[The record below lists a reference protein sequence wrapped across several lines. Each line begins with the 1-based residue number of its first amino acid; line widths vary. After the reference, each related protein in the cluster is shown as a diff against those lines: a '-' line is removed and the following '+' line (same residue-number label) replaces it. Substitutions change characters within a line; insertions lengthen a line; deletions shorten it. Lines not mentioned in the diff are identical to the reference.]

1 MSKKI
6 VAILVVALMAML
18 LAPSLACA
26 ANVTLTLSPAVSA
39 PGETVEVFGMADA
52 DQWVSI
58 KVIDGDQS
66 IIVFDAIKSDAMGNY
81 SASFKVP
88 PGFSGSDLI
97 VVAGYN
103 KNVDTKILTVSG
115 GSGGNNDTTAPA
127 WPGGSA
133 LTASNVAQTGL
144 TLTWTSATDNVG
156 VTSYRIFKDGS
167 VYTTVASGARNCN
180 VTGLSAGA
188 SYTFKVEAGDAAGNW
203 SSNGPSVA
211 ATTDTA
217 SPTGP
222 GSNSPGGGP
231 TPAAGSATGS
241 ASVTPADGGKFS
253 LGSDVSLEIP
263 AGALSGT
270 TEVKV
275 AITKVNSPPAIP
287 GGFSLLGSVF
297 EFTVDGASAYS
308 FNKPVTLTFT
318 FDPDALAQGETPA
331 VYYYDETSAQ
341 WVNLGGAISGNT
353 VTVTVDHFTKFAV
366 LALAKEETL
375 LSADQPP
382 AGPFSDVPASH
393 WASGV
398 IYELSAS
405 GCISGY
411 PDGTFKPGDRISR
424 AEFATVLV
432 KAFQLPAASGKVF
445 DDTAGHW
452 ARDYIGAAHAAG
464 IVSGYSESS
473 FGPDN
478 PITREQMAMMIA
490 KAAGLPEAVAD
501 ITFTDSGQVSGWA
514 RAAVSAVTYG
524 SIMQGYPDGTFA
536 PLREATRAEAVT
548 VIAKALG

>member
-270 TEVKV
+270 TEAKV

-366 LALAKEETL
+366 LAGKATPPAEQP
-375 LSADQPP
+375 SADL
-382 AGPFSDVPASH
+382 FSDVPASY

-398 IYELSAS
+398 ISELSEL
-405 GCISGY
+405 GYINGY
-411 PDGTFKPGDRISR
+411 PDGSFKPGARISR